1 MRHVSTRWPT
11 RFSPNPVFL
20 TVMLTVAAAAALT
33 SIAAGPAAAM
43 NCQAA
48 STRQEKAICADPA
61 AKAADEQMAEAFT
74 VLRSRISGPD
84 RDALVTDQRHWIT
97 TRNDMC
103 GTDSRD
109 APLAGPSLSA
119 CLERESNQRRLF
131 LSGMPSEGPGLPG
144 AIQPFFR
151 KGKGD
156 DRVISGLRLAAPQ
169 SEGERLFNR
178 AVDAQ
183 LRNVNVS
190 DGSEG
195 DATDDFSMTLTYASP
210 ALVSADVTISYP
222 TSAHPMDHH
231 ANINVDLAA
240 GRMLAFENVFLRE
253 ALDPLLAKC
262 RPQLDDFIG
271 AAAKADLSDNDMR
284 ESILKDRE
292 KLVRMSAGDIQQ
304 WSLGRGQMT
313 LIIDDAANSRITS
326 TCHLDTASLKPLMQP
341 GFSLAP

>member
-1 MRHVSTRWPT
+1 MLHVSTRLPT
-11 RFSPNPVFL
+11 RFSLNPVFR
-20 TVMLTVAAAAALT
+20 TVMLTAAAAAALT
-33 SIAAGPAAAM
+33 SIAARPAAAM

-61 AKAADEQMAEAFT
+61 AKAADEQMAEAFA
-74 VLRSRISGPD
+74 VLRSLTSGPD

-103 GTDSRD
+103 GTDSRGG
-109 APLAGPSLSA
+109 PLAGPSLSA
-119 CLERESNQRRLF
+119 CLGRESNQRRLF

-144 AIQPFFR
+144 SIRPFFH
-151 KGKGD
+151 KGKRD
-156 DRVISGLRLAAPQ
+156 DRVISGLRFAAPQ
-169 SEGERLFNR
+169 SDGERLFNR
-178 AVDAQ
+178 AVDGQ

-190 DGSEG
+190 DGSDS
-195 DATDDFSMTLTYASP
+195 DATDDFSMTLNYASP

-222 TSAHPMDHH
+222 TSAHPVDHH

-271 AAAKADLSDNDMR
+271 AAAKADLGDNAMR

-292 KLVRMSAGDIQQ
+292 KLVRMSAGDIQR
-304 WSLGRGQMT
+304 WSLGRRQMT
-313 LIIDDAANSRITS
+313 LIVDDAANSRITS
-326 TCHLDTASLKPLMQP
+326 TCHLDTASLTPLMQP
-341 GFSLAP
+341 GFRLAQ